1 MGYQLAD
8 LDEIGYQ
15 SNRRM
20 GEIPLFPKEGGRV
33 RVASYALLRRGM
45 REGVHLGER
54 PLSEPASAGR

>member
-1 MGYQLAD
+1 LLTWMRLGINLTAAW
-8 LDEIGYQ
+8 GK
-15 SNRRM
+15 S
-20 GEIPLFPKEGGRV
+20 PFPKEGGQV